1 MKMVLDDL
9 ERYFHRKEPK
19 TIRVEVDKSSSL
31 REIFKER
38 LLKDRVVPRDMI
50 GRNAKK
56 VGEEEINKFK
66 EDFILWVK
74 NSQHDRGLIIINE

>member
-9 ERYFHRKEPK
+9 ERYFDRNK
-19 TIRVEVDKSSSL
+19 TIRVKVDESSSL

-38 LLKDRVVPRDMI
+38 LLKDRVVPRDI
-50 GRNAKK
+50 GRNPKSIAR
-56 VGEEEINKFK
+56 VTEEEINKFR
-66 EDFILWVK
+66 EDFISWVK